1 MRMSDW
7 SSDLCSYDLVEYKN
21 LLQRYHALCAR
32 LGPLP
37 EPRVLNID
45 HGAQR
50 YVLFEFDG
58 EPAKA
63 DAPCTTPA
71 MAWIDAPVSG
81 ASVGWSFKVA
91 GWAFKDGAG
100 LSGVEVLLD
109 GKPVAK
115 AEYGLSSP
123 GPAVYGKSS
132 TDPTHPDVR
141 AGERRVGKEGVGRWR
156 DRWWA

>member
-1 MRMSDW
+1 MRISDW
-7 SSDLCSYDLVEYKN
+7 SSDVCSS
-21 LLQRYHALCAR
+21 
-32 LGPLP
+32 
-37 EPRVLNID
+37 NID

-81 ASVGWSFKVA
+81 ASVGWSFEVA

-115 AEYGLSSP
+115 AEYGLSDR
-123 GPAVYGKSS
+123 KSTRLNS
-132 TDPTHPDVR
+132 SH
-141 AGERRVGKEGVGRWR
+141 
-156 DRWWA
+156 

>member
-1 MRMSDW
+1 MRISDW
-7 SSDLCSYDLVEYKN
+7 SSDVCSSDL
-21 LLQRYHALCAR
+21 
-32 LGPLP
+32 
-37 EPRVLNID
+37 D

-63 DAPCTTPA
+63 AAPCTTPA

-81 ASVGWSFKVA
+81 ASVAWSFEVA

-100 LSGVEVLLD
+100 LSGVEVLMY

-115 AEYGLSSP
+115 LEYGMSSP
-123 GPAVYGKSS
+123 GQGVYWRISTAQPPPAVVFMW
-132 TDPTHPDVR
+132 PN
-141 AGERRVGKEGVGRWR
+141 A
-156 DRWWA
+156 